1 MRVAI
6 QLILLALF
14 VFATL
19 ATGAVHVWAYSIV
32 FGVTFFLS
40 ATVLLF
46 SGISIL
52 RNRTKP
58 PSSRQKDSFAI
69 EFRNPFF
76 WLLLAFLLL
85 IVIQLVPLPYPVLE
99 TLSPFTANLYRQAHE
114 ITSMDG
120 GNSICSSPGCLSL
133 DRDLTVKSLLTFC
146 AYLAFAFLVTWSVQG
161 SRDLRR
167 IALILITFSSTLA
180 LYGCLTF
187 LDESTGILGWARRLL
202 YRGRVV
208 STLISPDHFA
218 SYLIMAIFLAFGY
231 FCAVMKS
238 LPSAPG
244 RTRGR
249 RFLNVLNSEDSPLP
263 KALLLFFLMAIM
275 ILTLVYTLSRGGVA
289 ALFVSMVFCLLL
301 LFLRTLKPLYLLLAL
316 PIAAI
321 LGYYIEMMGVDPIL
335 QRFSETQKEISTFDT
350 YVRIIL
356 FRRGL
361 ELWQAFPLFGVGLG
375 AFPDHLSHG
384 ATR

>member
-58 PSSRQKDSFAI
+58 PSSRQTDSFAI

-76 WLLLAFLLL
+76 WLLLAFILL
-85 IVIQLVPLPYPVLE
+85 IVFQLVPLPYPVLE

-114 ITSMDG
+114 ITAMDG
-120 GNSICSSPGCLSL
+120 GHSICSSPGCLSL

-167 IALILITFSSTLA
+167 IAVILITFSSTLA
-180 LYGCLTF
+180 LYGCLMF
-187 LDESTGILGWARRLL
+187 LDESTGIFGWERRLL

-218 SYLIMAIFLAFGY
+218 SYLIMAIFLTFGY

-244 RTRGR
+244 RTRWR

-263 KALLLFFLMAIM
+263 KAFLLFFLMAIM
-275 ILTLVYTLSRGGVA
+275 ILDACLYPVPWRCCGSLHIHGLLPFA
-289 ALFVSMVFCLLL
+289 ALPENPE
-301 LFLRTLKPLYLLLAL
+301 TAL
-316 PIAAI
+316 SPSGTALAAI
-321 LGYYIEMMGVDPIL
+321 LGYYIADDGGGSNSPKICRNPKGD
-335 QRFSETQKEISTFDT
+335 FH
-350 YVRIIL
+350 VR
-356 FRRGL
+356 
-361 ELWQAFPLFGVGLG
+361 
-375 AFPDHLSHG
+375 HLCAHRTLSQG
-384 ATR
+384 S